1 MSESEAKAKTSE
13 ESKKPF
19 TNKQLTSIV
28 YKQMRQ
34 IDVLEELYTK
44 DMIKLELDIEELKK
58 KISAMELIQE
68 MYAINITPTR
78 VENDTEQALNL

>member
-13 ESKKPF
+13 GSKKPF

-28 YKQMRQ
+28 YAHMRQ
-34 IDVLEELYTK
+34 IDALEKVYAADIVNLQ
-44 DMIKLELDIEELKK
+44 LEIEELKK
-58 KISAMELIQE
+58 KIYTMQIIQE
-68 MYAINITPTR
+68 EYAINNTPTQ